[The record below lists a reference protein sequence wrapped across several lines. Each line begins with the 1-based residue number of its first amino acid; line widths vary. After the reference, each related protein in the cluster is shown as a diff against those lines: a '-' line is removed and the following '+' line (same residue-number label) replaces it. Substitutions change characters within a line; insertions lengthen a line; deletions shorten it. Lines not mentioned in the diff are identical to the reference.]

1 MYSLRALSV
10 VLVIAGTIAGCKP
23 DRPSTDTQTPSTAAD
38 VSTGDPAIVTVTAND
53 FSFDAPG
60 KIPAGTVTMRLVN
73 NGKELHHAQM
83 IRIEDGKTM
92 EDIAKALKNPGPP
105 PSWVKFVGGPNAV
118 PPGKETHA
126 TSVLTPGLYAYLC
139 FIPSADKV
147 IHAAKGM
154 VRPFEV
160 TPGSTATAAEMPV
173 PDATIKLV
181 DYDFQLSAP
190 LTPGKRTI
198 MVENDGPQPHELALL
213 KLAPGKTVADF
224 AAWDA
229 GGMKGPPPAEPI
241 GGVVA
246 LDKGGRASF
255 TADLTPGDY
264 GLLCFVP
271 DAKDGKPHLAHGM
284 IKTIKVS

>member
-246 LDKGGRASF
+246 LDKGARASF